1 MPTKR
6 IKLKQERIDMR
17 FHLVNVR
24 NSIPTYAD
32 SEFNFELAM
41 NTLRA
46 LYKEDLH
53 ERLGELVRKANQ
65 KELALMSPEDI
76 FMYTT
81 PNDGYA
87 IC

>member
-17 FHLVNVR
+17 SHLVNVR

-46 LYKEDLH
+46 LYKEDLL
-53 ERLGELVRKANQ
+53 ERLGEMVHEAHR
-65 KELALMSPEDI
+65 KELASMSPQDI
-76 FMYTT
+76 FMHTT

-87 IC
+87 LC